1 MTLSSAGLQQALL
14 LVAEGDRRQ
23 QAGQAAS
30 AADAYQQAIRACPAA
45 PPGYLALLTLLLR
58 LGDLGNADKVAQAL
72 PASALQQSGA
82 LRFRL
87 GRLRLLQGRHA
98 DALPLLESA
107 RGHAD
112 LTAGFLDFN
121 LAICHHF
128 LGHYPAAHAHYGQ
141 AFAAGMQD
149 AGTYGNWARLCQVM
163 GDRETAERL
172 YREGARRFPDNHEL
186 KYEQALFLLKDG
198 QYPLGFRL
206 YQHRW
211 QSGRPQFATS
221 PARITGLPAWDG
233 RKPLQ
238 SLLVV
243 AEQGIGEQIVF
254 AGLLPALARRI
265 PRLGVAAD
273 PRLAPLLAR
282 SFPGVAALDL
292 RDSRSW
298 EGYEAC
304 LPFCDLGLVASEGIG
319 WGDGYLRPDPDRV
332 RRIRDDYRARFP
344 GKRLVGIN
352 WQSRNSSYS
361 AAKSLELQACLP
373 LLQRPDCQFIS
384 LQYGDI
390 DAELAA
396 LRAATGID
404 VYRDPG
410 VDAFNDIEGLAAQ
423 AAALDLVITGSNSGA
438 HVAAAVHAPT
448 WVLVPAGAGL
458 LWYWGYAGD
467 RCRWYPDVRLFRA
480 ATEGDWAPV
489 IAATAAALDA
499 LPAP

>member
-1 MTLSSAGLQQALL
+1 
-14 LVAEGDRRQ
+14 
-23 QAGQAAS
+23 
-30 AADAYQQAIRACPAA
+30 
-45 PPGYLALLTLLLR
+45 
-58 LGDLGNADKVAQAL
+58 
-72 PASALQQSGA
+72 
-82 LRFRL
+82 
-87 GRLRLLQGRHA
+87 
-98 DALPLLESA
+98 
-107 RGHAD
+107 
-112 LTAGFLDFN
+112 
-121 LAICHHF
+121 
-128 LGHYPAAHAHYGQ
+128 
-141 AFAAGMQD
+141 MQD

-186 KYEQALFLLKDG
+186 KYEQAIFLLKDG

-221 PARITGLPAWDG
+221 HARITGLPAWDG
-233 RKPLQ
+233 RKPLK

-243 AEQGIGEQIVF
+243 
-254 AGLLPALARRI
+254 
-265 PRLGVAAD
+265 AD

-292 RDSRSW
+292 RDSSSW

-352 WQSRNSSYS
+352 WQIRNSSYS

-458 LWYWGYAGD
+458 LWYWGCAGD